1 MEHRFL
7 TAVMPTDHEKAES
20 IWRIV
25 TSPDVAETDH
35 AGDRRP
41 RLRQGRSNSVAAAG
55 VRRATAT
62 ARTSSCG
69 GFGGGLIAIRR
80 DSENRK
86 LDRVRAARASRASDG
101 CALVHH
107 DPFVALAAIITKV
120 FVDRH
125 ARAPQSASA
134 ETLYLDLLLRPRQS
148 SLEHESMLR
157 TCHTATK
164 TSRNDISAAGNLVFD
179 QLIRWPKT
187 RGASNRTSTP

>member
-1 MEHRFL
+1 MFTNLWISTAPSGSEASFL
-7 TAVMPTDHEKAES
+7 DSRYAYRPRES
-20 IWRIV
+20 RVHLENRDI
-25 TSPDVAETDH
+25 PDVAETGD

-41 RLRQGRSNSVAAAG
+41 RQRQRRSNSVAAAG

-69 GFGGGLIAIRR
+69 RFGGGLIAIRR
-80 DSENRK
+80 GSENRK
-86 LDRVRAARASRASDG
+86 LDRVRAARASRARDG

-107 DPFVALAAIITKV
+107 DPFVALAATSTKV

-134 ETLYLDLLLRPRQS
+134 ETLYLDLLRPRQS
-148 SLEHESMLR
+148 SLEHESMLL

-164 TSRNDISAAGNLVFD
+164 ASMNDISAAGSLVFD
-179 QLIRWPKT
+179 QLIRWP
-187 RGASNRTSTP
+187 